1 MLSARMNI
9 GTVHSFYI
17 LITNCLFLFLTIFST
32 TTICTQSGKACLGD
46 SIYHYM
52 CTADQF
58 SPDHLLDCLNMTS
71 EHEALE
77 LADRVEASMYTWRRK
92 ACLSNSKSSWDLV
105 KDLMA
110 ETDRSDKN
118 HVLAE
123 RADSLLFCL
132 KQRYPE
138 LSQTTLDTSKI
149 QCNKVSLWPSINSYE
164 SSLESQ

>member
-9 GTVHSFYI
+9 GTVHSIYWSQIAYFFFWQY
-17 LITNCLFLFLTIFST
+17 FLQQFV
-32 TTICTQSGKACLGD
+32 QSGKACLGD